1 VSEDVRFVCKLP
13 HDDLPVVTRMF
24 LRILDPQVY
33 QGTLAFGDQFGSN
46 PKKELRN
53 ANTSRRVLH
62 LLRNEKLFLPERNWN
77 RESQSIEPNYLCGT
91 DDFGSKECWRE
102 RNAVVV
108 VPFTQKCPSA
118 GRWPVAAPSPLRARS
133 QPGPSVTLP

>member
-1 VSEDVRFVCKLP
+1 VSEDVRVVCKLP

-62 LLRNEKLFLPERNWN
+62 LLQNEKLFLPKGTGIERVSLSNLT
-77 RESQSIEPNYLCGT
+77 IY
-91 DDFGSKECWRE
+91 
-102 RNAVVV
+102 V
-108 VPFTQKCPSA
+108 VPMILVPRSA
-118 GRWPVAAPSPLRARS
+118 GGNGMPLLLSRSRKNARL
-133 QPGPSVTLP
+133 PGAGQSRHRPHCAHGPNRVPL